1 MRPTGTTAPGTRAGY
16 HERIRASILG
26 GEWPPGTVLIP
37 AVLSESY
44 GVSRTPIR
52 EALIRLEQEG
62 LLEQAT
68 RGFVVRRRSAE
79 EILEICEARI
89 ALESSMA
96 AAAATRRT
104 TLDLAR
110 LSHVHDAAAAETD
123 PGERSRLTH
132 VWHIALRDAAHNAT
146 IAGLL
151 DRLDA
156 QLAAHDLH
164 AIAPEP
170 VNFQLTQDEHGEILD
185 AIRRG
190 DPEAARAHMVA
201 HQNRTR
207 DLRIAAYAR
216 RPDADR

>member
-1 MRPTGTTAPGTRAGY
+1 MRPTNTAAPGTRAGL
-16 HERIRASILG
+16 HERIRASILD

-37 AVLSESY
+37 TVLSERY
-44 GVSRTPIR
+44 GVSRTPVR

-62 LLEQAT
+62 LVDQAT

-96 AAAATRRT
+96 AAAAARRT

-110 LSHVHDAAAAETD
+110 LAHVHDAAATETAPD
-123 PGERSRLTH
+123 ERGHLNH

-146 IAGLL
+146 IAALL

-164 AIAPEP
+164 AITPEP
-170 VNFQLTQDEHGEILD
+170 VNFQLTQDEHGAILD

-190 DPEAARAHMVA
+190 DPEAARSHMIA
-201 HQNRTR
+201 HQSRTR

-216 RPDADR
+216 RPEADR